1 MLLELAERALVP
13 NGRLSVATDADE
25 YKAHVERVFRSFGE
39 PRRVDAGRR
48 RTVRE
53 IRE

>member
-1 MLLELAERALVP
+1 MLLELAERALAP
-13 NGRLSVATDADE
+13 NGRLSVAADADE
-25 YKAHVERVFRSFGE
+25 YKAHVERVSFV
-39 PRRVDAGRR
+39 RRAARVDAGR